1 MLSQDYSWVSLPAI
15 VGQFPK
21 WNEKA
26 GLRGMRYAPNHQRA
40 RGARE
45 REPAVKKLSTVRG
58 SGSKI
63 FNEHKLTIGLD
74 LGDRSSYYCVLDE
87 AGKVIQEANVG
98 TSKKAMAKVFGSMG
112 RCRIGMEVGT
122 HSPWVS
128 RLLLAL
134 GHEVVVANPR
144 QVKLIS
150 TSSRKDDRVDA
161 QTLARLARVDPQLL
175 RPIQHRSA
183 KAQGDLMV
191 IRVRAALVEARTGLI
206 NTARGLA
213 KSLGERLPICDSDQ
227 MGVEQ
232 TESLP
237 TQLQQVLE
245 PLLKEVVSLTEK
257 IKEMDRRVEQIAQE
271 DYPETELLQQ
281 GKGVGP
287 LIALTFVLTLEDK
300 TRFAKSRD
308 VGCYVGLRPRRGDSG
323 ESQPQLR
330 ITKEGDAYL
339 RKMLVQGAHYI
350 LGHRGPDTDL
360 KRWGLK
366 LAARGGK
373 RAKKAAVIAV
383 ARKLGILL
391 HRLWVTGE
399 VYEPLRKAHSQQP

>member
-1 MLSQDYSWVSLPAI
+1 M
-15 VGQFPK
+15 
-21 WNEKA
+21 
-26 GLRGMRYAPNHQRA
+26 
-40 RGARE
+40 
-45 REPAVKKLSTVRG
+45 KKLSTVQA

-63 FNEHKLTIGLD
+63 FKDPKLTIGLD
-74 LGDRSSYYCVLDE
+74 LGDRSSYHCVLDE
-87 AGKVIQEANVG
+87 AGRVIHEGNVS
-98 TSKKAMAKVFGSMG
+98 TSNKAMGKVFGSMA

-122 HSPWVS
+122 HSPWAS

-144 QVKLIS
+144 QVRLIS
-150 TSSRKDDRVDA
+150 DSSRKHDRLDA
-161 QTLARLARVDPQLL
+161 QTLARLARVDPHLL
-175 RPIQHRSA
+175 RPIRHRSA
-183 KAQGDLMV
+183 RAQRDLMV

-213 KSLGERLPICDSDQ
+213 KSFGERLPICGSDQ

-232 TESLP
+232 TKLLP
-237 TQLQQVLE
+237 AELQQVLE
-245 PLLKEVVSLTEK
+245 PLLKEVASLTEK
-257 IKEMDRRVEQIAQE
+257 IKEMDRRVEQIARE

-281 GKGVGP
+281 VKGVGP
-287 LIALTFVLTLEDK
+287 LIALTFVLTLENK
-300 TRFAKSRD
+300 ARFAKSRD

-350 LGHRGPDTDL
+350 LGYRGPDTDL
-360 KRWGLK
+360 RRWGLK

-399 VYEPLRKAHSQQP
+399 VYEPLRNAHAQQELKKTAA